1 MPNGV
6 VRTYSFD
13 AADELRSLNYD
24 LGATH
29 IGDLA
34 YTYDAAGRRIS
45 RSGSMATMP
54 MPPSVASTAYDSA
67 NRLTTWGSKTQAFDN
82 NGNLVTS
89 RTITNTWNA
98 RNQLTASTAGSATF
112 AYDALG
118 RRVSKTVSSATTTT
132 LYDGFN
138 PLVMGGST
146 YLEGEGLDSVLAS
159 VNVSSGVV
167 TSYATD
173 ALGSVV
179 GVLNSSGSVA
189 GSYGYDPYGNTA
201 ASGATST
208 LQYTGRENDG
218 AYYYYRARYYD
229 PATARFLSE
238 DPLNIGGGANLYAYA
253 GGNPLSNTDPTGLET
268 IVLVPPREIW
278 TYVAALTYPDSS
290 GILTIISHG
299 T

>member
-1 MPNGV
+1 
-6 VRTYSFD
+6 
-13 AADELRSLNYD
+13 
-24 LGATH
+24 
-29 IGDLA
+29 
-34 YTYDAAGRRIS
+34 
-45 RSGSMATMP
+45 MA
-54 MPPSVASTAYDSA
+54 
-67 NRLTTWGSKTQAFDN
+67 
-82 NGNLVTS
+82 
-89 RTITNTWNA
+89 
-98 RNQLTASTAGSATF
+98 
-112 AYDALG
+112 
-118 RRVSKTVSSATTTT
+118 
-132 LYDGFN
+132 
-138 PLVMGGST
+138 GST

-253 GGNPLSNTDPTGLET
+253 LGDPINNTDPSGEFVPLLAILPVIGGVIGGISDVATAGPCQDKLAAFGRGFVSGALGTLTGIGVT
-268 IVLVPPREIW
+268 
-278 TYVAALTYPDSS
+278 VATGNPFLAGAAGGEVASITDQGLAGEGMNPVDVAQS
-290 GILTIISHG
+290 ILTGGIGGKLLSLALPTVGRLPSLRLPRTLQNIGPNSQRLIG
-299 T
+299 QEAGADALGGVTNYVINAVQSPAASACGCN